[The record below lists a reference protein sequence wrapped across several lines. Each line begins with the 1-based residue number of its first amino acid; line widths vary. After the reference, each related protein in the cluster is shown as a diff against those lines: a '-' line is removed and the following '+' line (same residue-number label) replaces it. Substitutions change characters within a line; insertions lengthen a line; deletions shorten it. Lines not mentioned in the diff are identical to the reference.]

1 MIRIR
6 YSRHCMEVKS
16 YTELVH
22 KVFIMDLLSSAADEN
37 SRLRNPALKVL
48 SSGIYKLLPSAV
60 QYIIL

>member
-1 MIRIR
+1 
-6 YSRHCMEVKS
+6 MEVKS